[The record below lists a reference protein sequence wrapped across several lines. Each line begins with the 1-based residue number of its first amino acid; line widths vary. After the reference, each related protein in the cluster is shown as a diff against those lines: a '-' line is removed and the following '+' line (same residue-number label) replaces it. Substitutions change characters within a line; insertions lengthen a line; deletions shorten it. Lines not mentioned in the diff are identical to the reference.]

1 MRITKVTTK
10 TGDDGKTSLADGKR
24 VKKNH
29 VIIDALGELDHL
41 NAVIGWAVA
50 SSSKKNSKV
59 LKSVQQDIFNISG
72 DISLPDG
79 KSKLLKEERISFLE
93 NQIIVMSKSLPPLKE
108 FILPGGDEFNARLHI
123 SRTTARNT
131 ERCLV
136 AMQEDEGRNILHLK
150 YLNRLSDYL
159 FLLARAV
166 GLSENIEE
174 EHWEL
179 NK

>member
-1 MRITKVTTK
+1 M
-10 TGDDGKTSLADGKR
+10 
-24 VKKNH
+24 
-29 VIIDALGELDHL
+29 
-41 NAVIGWAVA
+41 
-50 SSSKKNSKV
+50 
-59 LKSVQQDIFNISG
+59 
-72 DISLPDG
+72 PDG

-166 GLSENIEE
+166 GLSEDIEE